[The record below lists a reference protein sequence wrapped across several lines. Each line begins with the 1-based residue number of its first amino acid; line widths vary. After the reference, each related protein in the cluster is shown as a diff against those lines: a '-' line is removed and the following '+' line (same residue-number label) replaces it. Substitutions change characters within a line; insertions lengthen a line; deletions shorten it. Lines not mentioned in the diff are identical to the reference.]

1 LRQPQARRLA
11 KRHDVAVTSQLPDAF
26 RPRWWHR
33 DLVRFP
39 VAGAVVV
46 GFLVL
51 YGTAPHTVWEWPL
64 GDSVALVMSPRG
76 LLLGAAVIAELVILP
91 RVSYRFRDVLWMWFP
106 LVGAVLAV
114 KLLFRAMLLPRRD
127 WTPRPDE
134 LPVTVRLPGGRGQ
147 WFLARDFREAEDY
160 RARWCRNRQHH
171 HPYAGWEQAQAVG
184 CRQDRPPSP
193 ADRGGSGLAG

>member
-1 LRQPQARRLA
+1 M
-11 KRHDVAVTSQLPDAF
+11 TSQLPDAF

-33 DLVRFP
+33 DLVRLP

-64 GDSVALVMSPRG
+64 GDSVALEMSPRG
-76 LLLGAAVIAELVILP
+76 LLLSSAVLAELFVLP
-91 RVSYRFRDVLWMWFP
+91 RVSYRFRDVLWVWFP

-114 KLLFRAMLLPRRD
+114 KLVYRAMLLPRRD

-134 LPVTVRLPGGRGQ
+134 LPAAVRLPAAAASGSWHVTSARPRTTAPGGAATPGTTTPTPAGSRRGR
-147 WFLARDFREAEDY
+147 WGAGRTARS
-160 RARWCRNRQHH
+160 
-171 HPYAGWEQAQAVG
+171 
-184 CRQDRPPSP
+184 RPLTGVTRPG
-193 ADRGGSGLAG
+193 RLRT